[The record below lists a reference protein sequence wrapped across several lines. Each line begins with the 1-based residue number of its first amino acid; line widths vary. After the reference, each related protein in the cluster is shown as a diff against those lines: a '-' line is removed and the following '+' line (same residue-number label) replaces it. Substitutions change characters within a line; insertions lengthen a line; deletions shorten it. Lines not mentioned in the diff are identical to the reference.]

1 MLQLSESI
9 KKAESIK
16 FKLVDLSYSVKDT
29 FFKDV
34 VKGMSCEI
42 KYSEPKYF
50 YDLTGSRLFDKICKT
65 KEYYPT
71 RTEEKILKASINDI
85 ISDTEGITHIVELGS
100 GSSLKTKI
108 ILKNYIKK
116 YGRINYYP
124 IDVSEILITTSHR
137 LLKEFPAL
145 KLTTII
151 SEYQEALK
159 YVKKNIAVPKL
170 FIFLGSSIGNYER
183 AGIIS
188 LLKSLSKAMN
198 KNDKLL
204 IGMDMVKDKS
214 VLEAAYN
221 DKKGFTKKFNLNI
234 LQHINNELDANFDV
248 RKFEHRAIFNSKES
262 RIEMHLVSKE
272 EQSVKID
279 GCKQLFHLAKGETIH
294 TENSFKFTEKL
305 IKEFSKEA
313 GLKDEIK
320 WTDDKNYFS
329 VRMFV
334 KG

>member
-1 MLQLSESI
+1 MSESI
-9 KKAESIK
+9 KKAGSLK

-34 VKGMSCEI
+34 VKGMSCL
-42 KYSEPKYF
+42 KKFLEPKYF
-50 YDLTGSRLFDKICKT
+50 YDLNGSQLFDKICKT

-71 RTEEKILKASINDI
+71 RTEEKILKDSINEI
-85 ISDTEGITHIVELGS
+85 ISISEGITHLIELGS

-108 ILKNYIKK
+108 ILKNFIKK
-116 YGRINYYP
+116 YGSIYYYP

-137 LLKEFPAL
+137 LLKEFPEL

-159 YVKKNIAVPKL
+159 YVKKNISSTKL
-170 FIFLGSSIGNYER
+170 YVFLGSSIGNYER

-198 KNDKLL
+198 KNDILL
-204 IGMDMVKDKS
+204 VGMDMVKDIK
-214 VLEAAYN
+214 VLQAAYN
-221 DKKGFTKKFNLNI
+221 DKKGFTRKFNLNI
-234 LQHINNELDANFDV
+234 LQHINDELDANFDIK
-248 RKFEHRAIFNSKES
+248 KFEHRAKFNSKES

-272 EQSVKID
+272 EQAVKID
-279 GCKQLFHLAKGETIH
+279 GCKQLFHFAKGESIH

-313 GLKDEIK
+313 GLKEVKK
-320 WTDDKNYFS
+320 WSDDKKYFS